1 MRLTDYTDYA
11 LRVLMYLGMR
21 PARLVTIQEIAT
33 AHGISKNHL
42 TKVVHHLGVM
52 ELVETVRGRSG
63 GIRLGRAPGEIVLG
77 AVVRATEPD
86 FTMVECFDMTQ
97 NRCSLSPVCA
107 LKNAL
112 AGATGAYLQTL
123 DRMTLLDILC
133 GLPAGDRRPPSLP
146 TVVLPTVVLPTVVP
160 PTVVPPSAPAFP
172 TAPSA
177 KSLTCLKAEGHAEA

>member
-42 TKVVHHLGVM
+42 TKVVHHLGVL

-63 GIRLGRAPGEIVLG
+63 GIRLGKAPGEIVLG
-77 AVVRATEPD
+77 YVVRATEPD
-86 FTMVECFDMTQ
+86 FTMVECFDNAQ
-97 NRCSLSPVCA
+97 NRCTLSPVCA

-112 AGATGAYLQTL
+112 AGATDAYLQKL
-123 DRMTLLDILC
+123 DQMTLSDILC
-133 GLPAGDRRPPSLP
+133 GLPGGTMKSSSIRLAPSR
-146 TVVLPTVVLPTVVP
+146 TETRN
-160 PTVVPPSAPAFP
+160 PANP
-172 TAPSA
+172 TA
-177 KSLTCLKAEGHAEA
+177 KTLTCLNEVQHAQA